1 MKKVFTSKEFINK
14 LKWLVYDVP
23 NYYHS
28 ESDTWC
34 RYNWSNNKFMMDCVV
49 SIKGLLWGFNA
60 NKNAPHGG
68 GVYLA
73 NGVADF
79 TPDSGLDY
87 CSDVSTNF
95 EHLVPGEFL
104 SMKSTGHS
112 HAGVYI
118 GNGKVFECTVAWGVN
133 RCVISDIDKN
143 GNRSYNGVR
152 SLRWT
157 YHGKLGYID
166 YSDADESTPVAS
178 DKKVNV
184 YYQVETKEDG
194 VLPMVK
200 NLEDYAGWKNH
211 AIRYLAIKADKGSVK
226 YRVTTVNGK
235 TLPWITKCDIKDHK
249 NGCAG
254 NGEPIATVEAYYYTP
269 ESIVKES
276 GYKYIYYKINDY
288 PYQKDTIKGQGFD
301 GYAGV
306 KGVTATKFQAY
317 IDN

>member
-1 MKKVFTSKEFINK
+1 MKKVFTSKQFINK

-104 SMKSTGHS
+104 SMKGTGHS

-166 YSDADESTPVAS
+166 YSDADESTPVPS

-184 YYQVETKEDG
+184 YYRVKTKKHG
-194 VLPMVK
+194 WLPEVK
-200 NLEDYAGWKNH
+200 NLEDYAGWQDSPITDV
-211 AIRYLAIKADKGSVK
+211 AIRVDKGSIWYQVHIKGGKWLPKVTGYNIKDSANGYAGNGKPIDAIRIYYNTPSDIRPYKKVK
-226 YRVTTVNGK
+226 YRVNN
-235 TLPWITKCDIKDHK
+235 LPWMYD
-249 NGCAG
+249 N
-254 NGEPIATVEAYYYTP
+254 EPD
-269 ESIVKES
+269 SS
-276 GYKYIYYKINDY
+276 G
-288 PYQKDTIKGQGFD
+288 DTF
-301 GYAGV
+301 AGV
-306 KGVTATKFQAY
+306 LGKNVTKLE
-317 IDN
+317 IIIE